1 MIRQNIVFVEN
12 KAGSLRKVT
21 ALLAE
26 KQIRIYGFACFDAP
40 EYALFR
46 MICNDPDQ
54 AEQVLSENGYMNR
67 ITPVIVVSMKDEVD
81 GLDEIL
87 DVMAES
93 NVNLNYIYT
102 SFHRSTGVPVAVMY
116 AAEDMFVTESILKG
130 NGFRVL
136 DSMDELKEQEAY
148 EAR

>member
-21 ALLAE
+21 ALLAG

-54 AEQVLSENGYMNR
+54 AEQVLSEEGYMNR
-67 ITPVIVVSMKDEVD
+67 ITPVIVVSMRDELD
-81 GLDEIL
+81 GLNEIL

-102 SFHRSTGVPVAVMY
+102 TFHRTNGVPVAVMY
-116 AAEDMFVTESILKG
+116 SEDMFVTESILRG
-130 NGFRVL
+130 NGFEVL
-136 DSMDELKEQEAY
+136 DAMDELEQNG
-148 EAR
+148 RGR